1 MVNVSKEILE
11 QTELDALF
19 GQLNG
24 TIGQLGAKKSEL
36 FLSSFLGAE
45 EKIML
50 AKRLAAIIMLTHG
63 QSLYLVASAL
73 KISTSTAK
81 NYKLS
86 IQEGRY
92 DLLLEAIAKRKARY
106 IELIETIDSIL
117 HLGGVL
123 PHYGQT
129 QASEAYQKDRE
140 KRSKNLSVN
149 RKV

>member
-1 MVNVSKEILE
+1 MVTMVNISKELLE

-19 GQLNG
+19 TQLNG
-24 TIGQLGAKKSEL
+24 TIGQLSAKRSEL
-36 FLSSFLGAE
+36 FLSSFLGTE

-63 QSLYLVASAL
+63 QSLYKVSMAL
-73 KISTSTAK
+73 KISPTTAK
-81 NYKLS
+81 NYRLS
-86 IQEGRY
+86 IQEGKY
-92 DLLLEAIAKRKARY
+92 NILLETITKRKARY

-129 QASEAYQKDRE
+129 QASEAYQKDQDART
-140 KRSKNLSVN
+140 KKPYG
-149 RKV
+149 

>member
-1 MVNVSKEILE
+1 MVNISKDLLE

-24 TIGQLGAKKSEL
+24 TIGQLSAKQSEI

-63 QSLYLVASAL
+63 QSLYMVASAL

-81 NYKLS
+81 KYKLD
-86 IQEGRY
+86 IQEGKY
-92 DLLLEAIAKRKARY
+92 NLLLQAIAKRKAGY
-106 IELIETIDSIL
+106 IELLKTIDSIL

-129 QASEAYQKDRE
+129 HASEAYQKYQE
-140 KRSKNLSVN
+140 AKRV
-149 RKV
+149 RR